1 MSRKLMEVTMLDGK
15 VVGGEVV
22 FSGVDM
28 GNAKPMTVKGYD
40 SKTGVVV
47 VKVPGGS
54 HWASRGTT
62 VSHSGHYAVVMI
74 EEIKPIGDTLL
85 IPLTSKFFRAWTQEV
100 LEFPL
105 R

>member
-1 MSRKLMEVTMLDGK
+1 MSRKLMKVRLLDGG
-15 VVGGEVV
+15 VVGGEVE

-74 EEIKPIGDTLL
+74 EEIKPIGDTL
-85 IPLTSKFFRAWTQEV
+85 KFFRAWTQEV

>member
-1 MSRKLMEVTMLDGK
+1 MSRKLMEVAMLDGK
-15 VVGGEVV
+15 VVGGEVE

-74 EEIKPIGDTLL
+74 EEIKPIGDTL
-85 IPLTSKFFRAWTQEV
+85 KFFRAWTQEV

>member
-1 MSRKLMEVTMLDGK
+1 MARKLMEVILLDGEVK
-15 VVGGEVV
+15 GGEVE

-54 HWASRGTT
+54 HWASVGVT
-62 VSHSGHYAVVMI
+62 VSHAGHYAVVMR
-74 EEIKPIGDTLL
+74 EEIKPTGD
-85 IPLTSKFFRAWTQEV
+85 PHKFFRAWTQEV

>member
-28 GNAKPMTVKGYD
+28 GYARPMTVKGYD
-40 SKTGVVV
+40 SKTGGGV
-47 VKVPGGS
+47 VKVSGGS
-54 HWASRGTT
+54 HWASRGVT
-62 VSHSGHYAVVMI
+62 VSHAGHYAVVMI
-74 EEIKPIGDTLL
+74 EEIKPSGD
-85 IPLTSKFFRAWTQEV
+85 PHKFFKAWTQEV